1 VALYR
6 CRQLHIRFAH
16 LNNNTKLEGLASFVS
31 YMQERKVE
39 NSDGAM
45 IVERDARE
53 RIIASTSWD
62 SLLGKAELQ
71 CFAGKSTWDLIDVL
85 DCILSGEYELTGVKP
100 LDDTYAILEF
110 EPLAIPFG
118 GTDPLKA
125 LVEGFGFDVVGDSFQ
140 DGFVEWQKSE

>member
-1 VALYR
+1 V
-6 CRQLHIRFAH
+6 HIRFAH
-16 LNNNTKLEGLASFVS
+16 LNNSTKLEGLASFVS
-31 YMQERKVE
+31 YIQERKVE
-39 NSDGAM
+39 NSGGGM
-45 IVERDARE
+45 TVERDARE
-53 RIIASTSWD
+53 RIITGTGWD

-71 CFAGKSTWDLIDVL
+71 RFAGKHNWDLIDVL
-85 DCILSGEYELTGVKP
+85 DCILSGEYELTGVKA